1 MSTFTQDEV
10 LGLEQAWPMP
20 GRPRPIV
27 VVGAGG
33 IVRDAHLPAYA
44 KAGFEV
50 AGLYD
55 IDRGRAEALAAR
67 FGIARAYPD
76 LDAALAERDAVFDL
90 ALPPEAVLETV
101 GRLPERATVLIQK
114 PLGRDLAEARRI
126 VEVCQRRRLTA
137 AVNFQL
143 RFSPMVLAVRDAIAK
158 GMLGEIT
165 DLDVR
170 LTLRQPWEL
179 WPFMAKLEA
188 VEVIMHSIHYLDWIR
203 SVLGEPA
210 SVYARSVGHPD
221 HPTLADARTS
231 AILDYGD
238 RVRCSLALNHT
249 WKHGGPFQEAGVR
262 IDGQRGA
269 AYVKLG
275 LLLSYP
281 VGEPEELH
289 LVTEGVGWTQV
300 PLAGRWF
307 PDAFVGVMANLQRF
321 AAGEDDRLHT
331 AVEDAARTMAV
342 VDACWR
348 SSRGGGTAV
357 AAA

>member
-1 MSTFTQDEV
+1 M
-10 LGLEQAWPMP
+10 M
-20 GRPRPIV
+20 
-27 VVGAGG
+27 
-33 IVRDAHLPAYA
+33 
-44 KAGFEV
+44 
-50 AGLYD
+50 
-55 IDRGRAEALAAR
+55 
-67 FGIARAYPD
+67 
-76 LDAALAERDAVFDL
+76 
-90 ALPPEAVLETV
+90 
-101 GRLPERATVLIQK
+101 
-114 PLGRDLAEARRI
+114 
-126 VEVCQRRRLTA
+126 
-137 AVNFQL
+137 
-143 RFSPMVLAVRDAIAK
+143 LAVRDAIAK

-179 WPFMAKLEA
+179 WPFMARLEA

-203 SVLGEPA
+203 SVLGEPV
-210 SVYARSVGHPD
+210 SVYARSVRHPD

-231 AILDYGD
+231 TILDYGD

-262 IDGQRGA
+262 IDGRRGA

-275 LLLSYP
+275 LLLNYP

-289 LVTEGVGWTQV
+289 LVTEGVGWTRV
-300 PLAGRWF
+300 PLVGRWF

-321 AAGEDDRLHT
+321 AAGEDSELHT

-348 SSRGGGTAV
+348 SSRGGGTV
-357 AAA
+357 ITEP